1 MKHLFALFAVL
12 ALSLS
17 LAAQTPA
24 PTNVTN
30 LYAGGISFNGTA
42 SPKIAGTGLYARLIN
57 DGSGTYAFTVVD
69 ALPASVSPFTVTTNM
84 GIGIA
89 QKLFTV
95 GKVPLFLPT
104 SAGVSFTGNN
114 TGWQWNGGV
123 LASIRVKGNWR
134 VMPNVRFL
142 KASVGGGGYQ
152 PIAGVLVGWGQ

>member
-1 MKHLFALFAVL
+1 MKHIFALVL
-12 ALSLS
+12 TLFSV
-17 LAAQTPA
+17 AAFGQ
-24 PTNVTN
+24 NVTN

-42 SPKIAGTGLYARLIN
+42 SPRIAGTGLYARLIA

-69 ALPASVSPFTVTTNM
+69 ALPASVRPFTVTTNM
-84 GIGIA
+84 GVGIA

-95 GKVPLFLPT
+95 GKVPIFLPT

-114 TGWQWNGGV
+114 TGWMWNGGF
-123 LASIRVKGNWR
+123 LASVKVKGNWR

-152 PIAGVLVGWGQ
+152 PIAGILVGWGQ